1 MRYIVLLVVFLL
13 GAGFTFLNWTAVN
26 APVDVDLIVTT
37 AKAPLTLMLLFWF
50 AILFL
55 RNLCTKGG

>member
-37 AKAPLTLMLLFWF
+37 AKLL
-50 AILFL
+50 
-55 RNLCTKGG
+55 